1 MSERKFRQGLTK
13 VGEAAKI
20 RESVAAQMK
29 ESIIQQRPKT
39 VAPVDYENYVTK
51 NKAILHNDPQREM
64 LTFPHDDVVI
74 PPPTPAK
81 KMRTVQSSVPE
92 SAAQEATSLLVC
104 EAIKS
109 YTDSCHMVKY
119 KYSKYSGSYQQLP
132 CVKNPDPLPKHV
144 FEVDAEEE
152 EKEDDLSNRSSM
164 ATTIAKAGWL
174 FKGPDGGKENII
186 SFTRQFKRRFFALK
200 QESDFSYVMN
210 IYKDDKKLETKG
222 AIFLDLAT
230 EACKNPKKGKY
241 CFELRMQEKASY
253 SFAAENDTECNAW
266 IQTLNKVIN
275 AAETASNVSMDR
287 IKEEMSTPEK
297 SSDKIEHSMH
307 PELQKYG
314 RETDSTLAKSR
325 QEGRQNLFR
334 VYPYMNR
341 YVIDDEDEEED
352 GDAIAVYP
360 PQYRERFMLRLLDFK
375 LKLQFNLGEELKCGN
390 KFCNPEPFFLTFCLY
405 DAKEGRKIS
414 EDFHMDPNDPQ
425 IKEMI
430 PSDVIHASDRLH
442 TVVGKT
448 TSPDLWGLE
457 DKWILAQNRQGVFS
471 VICCHS
477 EVYLFVR
484 IEKVLQGPLSQATE
498 AYVKVGEPSRNAT
511 KQYKQMKQL
520 CNNIG
525 HYRMPFGWAA
535 RQLVS
540 SKYGP
545 TELKVYRHEGSKL
558 SEEDIIKHLQDLRK
572 PEKQGKL
579 QEIPATFKIS
589 LHKLGVDQPLSNSLT
604 ASLMPVKPFPK
615 PPPDPPAVEIDEFVP
630 DKGHLCDT
638 FDSYTNNLYVYPF
651 SLKYEHQKS
660 FPKAR
665 NISCCVEVR
674 DSDEDGAI
682 PLKCIY
688 ARPEIGIYTTV
699 SSTAV
704 LHHQTMPDFLE
715 EMKIALP
722 IQLTDRHHLLFRFYH
737 VSCEGS
743 KSSIRSSNTSQKKK
757 DNIESPVGFSCLPI
771 LSSGRVA
778 VGEQMLPVTVNL
790 PPGYLSHEALGGTR
804 GSSGPDLKFVDG
816 GKCIFKIKVHLMS
829 TVYTKD
835 QHLHNFFYHCQKME
849 NSLSSGVDH
858 ESLNKLK
865 SLHASDVSTYVKFL
879 PTILNQL
886 FSLLSKT
893 ECEDVAVN
901 AVKVLVHIVSEV
913 NAAERIKALRNYVK
927 YVFKPGRVPR
937 GSKQRTVH
945 EELAKHLT
953 QILQP
958 SMADHLVV
966 TKFLQHS
973 WFFFETLIKSMTMYL
988 IDLDRIK
995 MPRNER
1001 FTSDYQFRIER
1012 LLQTLAP
1019 NIIQKHREMPRET
1032 KSANLSLAN
1041 FVKMCFTLMD
1051 RGFVF
1056 RLISSYLEN
1065 FGPGDSKTLQEC
1077 KFDFLRTVCSHEHY
1091 IPLSLP
1097 LMRKGMIKTFKDIK
1111 LEDLKCDYTLSD
1123 EYRKQHYLAGLVL
1136 QELKTALNE
1145 PREIRRMAITVLRD
1159 QLAKHSFDDRYL
1171 SKTQQGRIAALYLP
1185 VISIL
1190 MEQKRHLMDDPAN
1203 PSVPP
1208 PTITNGDASGSTK
1221 ADLRSHTSQSGQKT
1235 VTFDQRDSKV
1245 FAMIAGTGAP
1255 VLSSVPDLKNHL
1267 SGSNS
1272 SLTSSTSSMDRSE
1285 KDGSKKSDTARD
1297 KKGDKGHTRVHS
1309 SGSSVGTDK
1318 GSAPSPKP
1326 AMMLKYQRLDI
1337 KEIKDLLL
1345 CFLYIL
1351 KHLPDDILLGW
1362 FNNSSEFD
1370 IIDFFG
1376 ILEVCLTHFKYQ
1388 GKKKIHDLSF
1398 IGDSRKASTMP
1409 YARRS
1414 TPSVVSSTFQLR
1426 TVSQYGDIPD
1436 SPHHGGASS
1445 DGDAVMKAL
1454 QEANMTTEIGLIFLD
1469 LLSTY
1474 CQTFKR
1480 NLEHKDG
1487 DNSLMR
1493 KIFSLYLS
1501 FLQTSQSEHLQKHVF
1516 AAWRSFIKKFP
1527 SVLFRG
1533 QASLCGDLCYE
1544 VLRCCNSKLY
1554 STRKEACALLYLLM
1568 RANFE
1573 YTKKKSFTRVHLQV
1587 IISVSKLLGDEVGL
1601 SNSRFQ
1607 ESLAM
1612 VNSYASSD
1620 RAMQDTWNFLMVG
1633 GIWKNTTERKSGFP
1647 AEVKDLTKR
1656 IRTVLMATAQMREH
1670 ENDPEM
1676 LIDLQNSLAK
1686 SYASTPELRKTWLDS
1701 MAKIHFRNSNYS
1713 EAAHCYIHIAA
1724 LIAEYLRRRAA
1735 IPCIAG
1741 EVLWTEG
1748 CFPQGCAA
1756 FKTIS
1761 PNIELEESG
1770 IKDDSGMQD
1779 VQYTEETMVQ
1789 FLEQAVNAMEL
1800 AERYEILGEIYRL
1813 IIPIYE
1819 FSRDY
1824 ERLSAGYT
1832 HLANAYSKVVEVT
1845 ASGKRLLG
1853 KYFRVAFYG
1862 QSFFD
1867 EEDGK
1872 EYLYKEPK
1880 VTSLAEICERLE
1892 KMYGEKYGRDNVQL
1906 IKDSKQVNPA
1916 ELDTKF
1922 AYIQVIH
1929 VTPYF
1934 EDKELQRRVTEFEKN
1949 NNIKRFMFETPYTE
1963 NGKAHGEIHEQ
1974 CKRRTILTTSHA
1986 FPFVKK
1992 RIEIVDRREMRLS
2005 PIEVAIDQ
2013 MQSKVIDMKEVV
2025 NLSRPDSKKLQLRL
2039 QGSVSAQVNAGP
2051 LAYAQAFLGKGKT
2064 GDHVDSLKEVFREFV
2079 SVCNDALDLNVTL
2092 ITTEQKEYHESL
2104 CAGFQEIVTKLS
2116 ELFGEKILTSTEAG
2130 SLSQRG
2136 SMTVFN
2142 IVSTTSSTSSA

>member
-1 MSERKFRQGLTK
+1 
-13 VGEAAKI
+13 
-20 RESVAAQMK
+20 
-29 ESIIQQRPKT
+29 
-39 VAPVDYENYVTK
+39 
-51 NKAILHNDPQREM
+51 
-64 LTFPHDDVVI
+64 
-74 PPPTPAK
+74 
-81 KMRTVQSSVPE
+81 
-92 SAAQEATSLLVC
+92 
-104 EAIKS
+104 
-109 YTDSCHMVKY
+109 
-119 KYSKYSGSYQQLP
+119 
-132 CVKNPDPLPKHV
+132 
-144 FEVDAEEE
+144 
-152 EKEDDLSNRSSM
+152 
-164 ATTIAKAGWL
+164 
-174 FKGPDGGKENII
+174 
-186 SFTRQFKRRFFALK
+186 
-200 QESDFSYVMN
+200 
-210 IYKDDKKLETKG
+210 
-222 AIFLDLAT
+222 
-230 EACKNPKKGKY
+230 
-241 CFELRMQEKASY
+241 MQEKASY

-287 IKEEMSTPEK
+287 IKEETSTPEK

-307 PELQKYG
+307 PELQKYN

-334 VYPYMNR
+334 VYPHMNR
-341 YVIDDEDEEED
+341 CLPEDEEDEEE
-352 GDAIAVYP
+352 GDEINVYP
-360 PQYRERFMLRLLDFK
+360 SQYRERFMLRLLDFK
-375 LKLQFNLGEELKCGN
+375 LKLQFNLGDELKCGN
-390 KFCNPEPFFLTFCLY
+390 KYCNPEPFFLTFCLY

-430 PSDVIHASDRLH
+430 PSDVLHASDRLH
-442 TVVGKT
+442 TVEGKNS
-448 TSPDLWGLE
+448 SPDLRGLE
-457 DKWILAQNRQGVFS
+457 ESWILAQNRQGVFS

-484 IEKVLQGPLSQATE
+484 IEKVLQGPLSQATDT
-498 AYVKVGEPSRNAT
+498 YLKVGEAGRTAA

-540 SKYGP
+540 SNYGP
-545 TELKVYRHEGSKL
+545 SELKIYRHEGSKL
-558 SEEDIIKHLQDLRK
+558 SEDDVIKHLQDLRK

-604 ASLMPVKPFPK
+604 TSLIPVKPFPT

-638 FDSYTNNLYVYPF
+638 FDSYKNNLYVYPVC
-651 SLKYEHQKS
+651 LKYEHQKS

-674 DSDEDGAI
+674 DSDEDGAL

-688 ARPEIGIYTTV
+688 ARPEVGVYTTV

-757 DNIESPVGFSCLPI
+757 DSIETPVGYACCPI

-778 VGEQMLPVTVNL
+778 VGDQNLPVTVNL
-790 PPGYLSHEALGGTR
+790 PPGYLSHELLGGTR

-816 GKCIFKIKVHLMS
+816 GKGIFKIKLHIMS

-849 NSLSSGVDH
+849 NSLSTGVDH
-858 ESLNKLK
+858 ESLNKLKIVWQTRREVENEDTYLLNNVKMICKPAKDLEETFLLNSVK

-901 AVKVLVHIVSEV
+901 VVKVLVHIVSEV
-913 NAAERIKALRNYVK
+913 NTAERIKTLRNYVK
-927 YVFKPGRVPR
+927 YVFKPGHVPR

-945 EELAKHLT
+945 EELAKNLT

-973 WFFFETLIKSMTMYL
+973 WFFFETLIKSMTTYL
-988 IDLDRIK
+988 VDSDRIK

-1001 FTSDYQFRIER
+1001 FSGDYQFRIER

-1019 NIIQKHREMPRET
+1019 NITQRHREMPRET
-1032 KSANLSLAN
+1032 KTANLSLAN

-1091 IPLSLP
+1091 VPLSLP

-1111 LEDLKCDYTLSD
+1111 LEDLKCDYTLSE
-1123 EYRKQHYLAGLVL
+1123 EYRKQHYLAGLIL
-1136 QELKTALNE
+1136 QELKMALSE
-1145 PREIRRMAITVLRD
+1145 PREIRRIAITVLRD
-1159 QLAKHSFDDRYL
+1159 QLAKHSFDDRYV

-1185 VISIL
+1185 LISIL
-1190 MEQKRHLMDDPAN
+1190 MDQKRHLMDDPMN

-1208 PTITNGDASGSTK
+1208 PPVANGDISGSTK
-1221 ADLRSHTSQSGQKT
+1221 GELRSQSGQKT

-1272 SLTSSTSSMDRSE
+1272 SLTSSTSSMDKSE
-1285 KDGSKKSDTARD
+1285 KDGSKKSDPVKD
-1297 KKGDKGHTRVHS
+1297 KKGDKGHTRALS
-1309 SGSSVGTDK
+1309 SGSGTDK

-1326 AMMLKYQRLDI
+1326 SSMMLKYQRLDI
-1337 KEIKDLLL
+1337 VEIKDLLL
-1345 CFLYIL
+1345 CFLYII

-1370 IIDFFG
+1370 IIDFFS

-1388 GKKKIHDLSF
+1388 GRKKIHDLSI

-1409 YARRS
+1409 YSRRS
-1414 TPSVVSSTFQLR
+1414 TPSVVSSNFQMR

-1436 SPHHGGASS
+1436 SPHHGMSS
-1445 DGDAVMKAL
+1445 DADAVMKAL

-1587 IISVSKLLGDEVGL
+1587 IISVSKLLGDDVGL

-1620 RAMQDTWNFLMVG
+1620 RAMQTKLIFQDNNNGLMAHRRGDGKGRKRGQRPEETWKFLMVG
-1633 GIWKNTTERKSGFP
+1633 GIWQNTSERKSGFP

-1701 MAKIHFRNSNYS
+1701 MAKIHFRNSNFS

-1724 LIAEYLRRRAA
+1724 LIAEYLRRRAT
-1735 IPCIAG
+1735 IPCISG
-1741 EVLWTEG
+1741 DVLWTEG
-1748 CFPQGCAA
+1748 SFPQGCAA

-1789 FLEQAVNAMEL
+1789 FLEQAAQAMEQ

-1819 FSRDY
+1819 YSRDY
-1824 ERLSAGYT
+1824 ERLSTGYSN
-1832 HLANAYSKVVEVT
+1832 LAHAYSKVVEVT

-1892 KMYGEKYGRDNVQL
+1892 KMYGEKYGRDNVKL
-1906 IKDSKQVNPA
+1906 IKDSKKVNPA

-1934 EDKELQRRVTEFEKN
+1934 EEKELQRRVTEFEKN
-1949 NNIKRFMFETPYTE
+1949 NNIKRFMFETPFTK
-1963 NGKAHGEIHEQ
+1963 NGKAHGEINEQ

-1992 RIEIVDRREMRLS
+1992 RIEIVDRKEMVLT

-2013 MQSKVIDMKEVV
+2013 MQAKVLDMKEVV

-2051 LAYAQAFLGKGKT
+2051 LAYAQAFLGKDKIT
-2064 GDHVDSLKEVFREFV
+2064 AFPIEHVDSLKEVFREFV
-2079 SVCNDALDLNVTL
+2079 CVCNDALDLNMTL

-2116 ELFGEKILTSTEAG
+2116 ELFGEKL
-2130 SLSQRG
+2130 LSSNGTIPKR
-2136 SMTVFN
+2136 S
-2142 IVSTTSSTSSA
+2142 